1 MGDSGEIHGVGP
13 TGPPG
18 RSSTHRGLRTSFVTV
33 MKRTRKQL
41 VCRWCGEEFLATP
54 GPGRPKLYCRASHR
68 QRAYEAR
75 RLGESR
81 QLLPDEVIV
90 SRRAWDALRDSLYRL
105 ESAAE
110 DVAVDLEVGTPTK
123 IDYVQALAHL
133 SEAVRQLQDVSVE
146 PVALGSD

>member
-1 MGDSGEIHGVGP
+1 
-13 TGPPG
+13 
-18 RSSTHRGLRTSFVTV
+18 
-33 MKRTRKQL
+33 MKRRSPL
-41 VCRWCGEEFLATP
+41 ICRWCGEEFLDTP
-54 GPGRPKLYCRASHR
+54 GPGRPRQYCRASHR

-90 SRRAWDALRDSLYRL
+90 SRRAWDTLRDALYRL

-110 DVAVDLEVGTPTK
+110 DVAIDLETGTPTK
-123 IDYVQALAHL
+123 TDYVNALAHL

-146 PVALGSD
+146 PVALGSG

>member
-1 MGDSGEIHGVGP
+1 
-13 TGPPG
+13 
-18 RSSTHRGLRTSFVTV
+18 
-33 MKRTRKQL
+33 MKRRARTL
-41 VCRWCGEEFLATP
+41 VCRWCGEDFLATP
-54 GPGRPKLYCRASHR
+54 GPGRPKQYCRASHR

-90 SRRAWDALRDSLYRL
+90 SRRAWDALRDALYRL

-110 DVAVDLEVGTPTK
+110 DVAIDLEAGAPTK
-123 IDYVQALAHL
+123 TDYVNALAHL

-146 PVALGSD
+146 PVALGST